1 MAASAS
7 NGRKPLV
14 VGHRDRWLRLL
25 YMVIFAIIG
34 YTVFWVILFLAAVQ
48 FVLAWINGEPNDN
61 LRDFAAKLDRY
72 LLSVV
77 DFIGYASDVVPFPL
91 SPLDANVAAA
101 AAAPTAASGARGT
114 TRPRSRRTKKPGTG
128 EGASG
133 AEDG

>member
-7 NGRKPLV
+7 NGRKPLT

-72 LLSVV
+72 LCGVV
-77 DFIGYASDVVPFPL
+77 DFIGYATDVVPFPL
-91 SPLDANVAAA
+91 SPLEASVAAA
-101 AAAPTAASGARGT
+101 APAAPGSARRTSRARSRSRKKAASDETAPGAD
-114 TRPRSRRTKKPGTG
+114 
-128 EGASG
+128 EG
-133 AEDG
+133 